1 MLRALVALLL
11 VANGLL
17 LATLL
22 GAFQGL
28 LPAGN
33 PPEREPE
40 RLARQI
46 RPEAVR
52 LTPGGPVAA
61 PAGAGPAATG
71 ASSAANPAASAAGPT
86 PAPASAPPSGLA
98 AAAGPALAPAAG
110 AAATAAAGPLACLQA
125 GPYDTAQLAQAG
137 RVMRAAGLA
146 DGVWQSVA
154 LPPARSWLVV
164 MGPYP
169 ERQQLTRKEAELRRR
184 NVEFT
189 TLAASPELPAGVA
202 PGLSLGRYDTEAA
215 AEAALDR
222 LAARGV
228 RSARVVERAP
238 VGNRALLRVPAAD
251 AAQQAVLG
259 QLALPAG
266 LRWGACPEGAAAPVN
281 GRR

>member
-17 LATLL
+17 LAALL

-28 LPAGN
+28 LPPDN

-46 RPEAVR
+46 RPDAVQ
-52 LTPGGPVAA
+52 LTPS
-61 PAGAGPAATG
+61 GPATARTG
-71 ASSAANPAASAAGPT
+71 ASAGPTAAGALSAGASAASVG
-86 PAPASAPPSGLA
+86 
-98 AAAGPALAPAAG
+98 GPALAPVTATAA
-110 AAATAAAGPLACLQA
+110 AAATAASGPPACLQA
-125 GPYDTAQLAQAG
+125 GPYDPAQLAQAG

-146 DGVWQSVA
+146 DGAWQSIA

-215 AEAALDR
+215 ADAALAR

-228 RSARVVERAP
+228 RSARVVERTP
-238 VGNRALLRVPAAD
+238 VTDRALLRVLAAD

-259 QLALPAG
+259 QLALPGG
-266 LRWGACPEGAAAPVN
+266 LRWSACPAPANGTAPVN